1 MPKLSRIQKKRIAVF
16 CAAALAAWVIGMIP
30 KTLSYWHNTSSILYL
45 GILIAWALT
54 VRRRVVQVDIRRL
67 LTVASALMVSLF
79 LARRCRYDYF
89 GHSPAVMRYLWYAYY
104 IPFTAVPLSGY
115 LTALCVGK
123 TEADRPLK
131 RAKYLWFIE
140 MLLCTAVLT
149 NDLHQQAFRLLDL
162 ASEAYTHGWLYYVT
176 VVWSVF
182 FTLASFTVLMRRCRI
197 SAVRSLWY
205 IPMLPATL
213 GALLLVI
220 YFAAGGSP
228 VIYGIKL
235 YNLHE
240 AFCFLFVVLFEGC
253 IQIGLIPS
261 NSGYGELFRLSHINA
276 AIRNSSGEIV
286 YQAQNYAPATE
297 SEDVRIRRKAIS
309 GGEIAWTEDVTS
321 INRLNADLQET
332 ADLLAA
338 ENTLLEE
345 ENKIKERTAR
355 IETQNRLYDEIA
367 LSVRPQLDRLDA
379 LLKDAERGGALNR
392 DDLAPA
398 AVLGAYVKR
407 HSNLVLNADLSP
419 TMSSTDLHFAIK
431 ETCEYLELSGLRCAL
446 MVQGKSEL
454 PSAFV
459 ILAYECFEAVLEAA
473 SPAAHAIMVDL
484 SAADG
489 FCMTVMADA
498 PNAGLNEDWRQSE
511 LMSLGGTLRVFR
523 DSDSI
528 RVRLYGGKGAKP

>member
-1 MPKLSRIQKKRIAVF
+1 M
-16 CAAALAAWVIGMIP
+16 
-30 KTLSYWHNTSSILYL
+30 
-45 GILIAWALT
+45 
-54 VRRRVVQVDIRRL
+54 
-67 LTVASALMVSLF
+67 
-79 LARRCRYDYF
+79 
-89 GHSPAVMRYLWYAYY
+89 
-104 IPFTAVPLSGY
+104 
-115 LTALCVGK
+115 
-123 TEADRPLK
+123 
-131 RAKYLWFIE
+131 
-140 MLLCTAVLT
+140 
-149 NDLHQQAFRLLDL
+149 
-162 ASEAYTHGWLYYVT
+162 
-176 VVWSVF
+176 
-182 FTLASFTVLMRRCRI
+182 
-197 SAVRSLWY
+197 
-205 IPMLPATL
+205 
-213 GALLLVI
+213 
-220 YFAAGGSP
+220 
-228 VIYGIKL
+228 
-235 YNLHE
+235 
-240 AFCFLFVVLFEGC
+240 
-253 IQIGLIPS
+253 
-261 NSGYGELFRLSHINA
+261 
-276 AIRNSSGEIV
+276 
-286 YQAQNYAPATE
+286 
-297 SEDVRIRRKAIS
+297 
-309 GGEIAWTEDVTS
+309 TS